1 MARIGHCVGNP
12 SHDRLHHAW
21 TALIAVPAFVT
32 GFACGPA
39 LAAADRAAWQS
50 VGPAPPAIEAA
61 VVADPATRTIYIA
74 SAGGGVLKSTNDG
87 ASFEAVNNGL
97 DALSITAMA
106 MDPRDA
112 DVVYVS
118 TLSDV
123 YKTTDGGASWH
134 KTNGP
139 AGVVTFAMDPS
150 NPEVIY
156 SGSSPNGGVNK
167 TTNGGLTW
175 AAASTGIG
183 VPAVFALAV
192 KPDEPNVVFAGTAGF
207 GSFRS
212 TDGGKTWQ
220 PLNID
225 STVWSFLVDPL
236 HNDVVYAGSNG
247 AGVYAS
253 KDGGVSFV
261 KVGAPDVGVVLS
273 LARSGPYLY
282 AGTAT
287 GGVSVSSDG
296 GTTWRNTGV
305 SAGLGLVLSTDRAGA
320 VYVGTNFDG
329 AFVHRPLPV
338 PAHAAGF
345 PQSNWRR
352 LGWNVLSRCACQNG
366 HAVTV
371 DPGDHRHVF
380 LTTNDGGLLVTR
392 DGGRTWR
399 DGGKNGLFSRAPRGL
414 AFDPQDPRR
423 VYVGG
428 FTGMGFFKS
437 DDNGERWQLRQFGS
451 NAIYTTGVSV
461 DAVDHSVYVAT
472 LNGDGVWKS
481 TDFGD
486 TFARVDRAPGAPAGA
501 YLGLAG
507 RGITTDPNISGK
519 VYVAASRGKSAGIW
533 RSQDGGVSF
542 VRVDATPTLSVTVDP
557 TDSNIVYAATPSS
570 GVLKSTDGGTTF
582 SVKSAGLTT
591 SVQTSRTGSVQVN
604 PLSPNVL
611 YVGTEGGGV
620 FKSTDAAATWSP
632 VSDGLDDPNVYGL
645 ALDPQ
650 SPDILYAATAASIF
664 RTMTG
669 GQ

>member
-1 MARIGHCVGNP
+1 MARPAHHRGDGWR
-12 SHDRLHHAW
+12 DRLNRAGG
-21 TALIAVPAFVT
+21 TLIAVPAVFV
-32 GFACGPA
+32 GLACGPTH
-39 LAAADRAAWQS
+39 AAMDDAAWRS
-50 VGPAPPAIEAA
+50 VGPAPPAIEASIA
-61 VVADPATRTIYIA
+61 ADPASHTIYIA
-74 SAGGGVLKSTNDG
+74 STGGGVLKSTNDG
-87 ASFEAVNNGL
+87 ASFQAVNNGL

-106 MDPRDA
+106 MDPRDP

-139 AGVVTFAMDPS
+139 AGVVTFAMDPL
-150 NPEVIY
+150 NPDVIY

-175 AAASTGIG
+175 AAASNG
-183 VPAVFALAV
+183 VGLPAVFALAV
-192 KPDEPNVVFAGTAGF
+192 KPDEPKVVFAGTAGF
-207 GSFRS
+207 GAFRS
-212 TDGGKTWQ
+212 TDGGGTWQ

-225 STVWSFLVDPL
+225 STVWSFLVDPMN
-236 HNDVVYAGSNG
+236 NDVVYAGSNG
-247 AGVYAS
+247 TGVYAS
-253 KDGGVSFV
+253 NDGGNSFAR
-261 KVGAPDVGVVLS
+261 VGTPDVGVVLS

-296 GTTWRNTGV
+296 GASWRNTGV
-305 SAGLGLVLSTDRAGA
+305 SAGLGLILSTDSTGA
-320 VYVGTNFDG
+320 VYLGTNFEG
-329 AFVHRPLPV
+329 AFVHRALPGT
-338 PAHAAGF
+338 AG
-345 PQSNWRR
+345 PRQSNWRR
-352 LGWNVLSRCACQNG
+352 LAWNLLSKCACQNG
-366 HAVTV
+366 HALAV
-371 DPGDHRHVF
+371 DPSDHRHVL
-380 LTTNDGGLLVTR
+380 LTTNDGGLLATR
-392 DGGRTWR
+392 DGGKTWR
-399 DGGKNGLFSRAPRGL
+399 DGGKNGLFSRAPRGI
-414 AFDPQDPRR
+414 AFDPQDPQH

-437 DDNGERWQLRQFGS
+437 DDNGETWHLRQFGS
-451 NAIYTTGVSV
+451 NAIYTTGVAV
-461 DAVDHSVYVAT
+461 DAATHAVYVAT

-486 TFARVDRAPGAPAGA
+486 TFKRVDRAPGAPAGA

-507 RGITTDPNISGK
+507 RGITADPRISGK

-533 RSQDGGVSF
+533 RSQDAGASF

-570 GVLKSTDGGTTF
+570 GVLKSIDGGATF
-582 SVKSAGLTT
+582 SVRSAGLTT

-611 YVGTEGGGV
+611 YVGTEGAGV
-620 FKSTDAAATWSP
+620 FKSVDAADSWS
-632 VSDGLDDPNVYGL
+632 SASAGLDDSNVYGL
-645 ALDPQ
+645 VLDPE
-650 SPDILYAATAASIF
+650 SPDIVYAATAASIF
-664 RTMTG
+664 RTTTG